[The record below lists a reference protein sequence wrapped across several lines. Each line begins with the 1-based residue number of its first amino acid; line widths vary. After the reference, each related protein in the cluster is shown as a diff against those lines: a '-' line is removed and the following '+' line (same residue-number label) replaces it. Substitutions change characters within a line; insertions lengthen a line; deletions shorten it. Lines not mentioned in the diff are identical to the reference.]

1 MDKII
6 DKDLI
11 EGIRLISGKL
21 DGFRARLVM
30 DYERAEFSS
39 FMRSIAT
46 QEARKK
52 RNERFNR
59 NKKRIFRK
67 KGGYRGYIAGETVFY
82 KENITMTL
90 SSVF

>member
-21 DGFRARLVM
+21 DGFRERLVM

-52 RNERFNR
+52 RNDRFNR
-59 NKKRIFRK
+59 NKKRIFKK
-67 KGGYRGYIAGETVFY
+67 KGGYRGYIGGVTVF
-82 KENITMTL
+82 KKNIVTMTL
-90 SSVF
+90 KSMF

>member
-11 EGIRLISGKL
+11 DGIRLISGKL
-21 DGFRARLVM
+21 DGFRERLIM
-30 DYERAEFSS
+30 DYERAEFSR
-39 FMRSIAT
+39 FMRSMAT

-59 NKKRIFRK
+59 NKKRIFK
-67 KGGYRGYIAGETVFY
+67 KLGGYKGYIAGETVFY

-90 SSVF
+90 TNMF